1 MLYKYKNIFGKVGT
15 GIHSYRIFNI
25 AIADVLLTIIGAYL
39 IHLFNP
45 KSNFY
50 VILFVLFVL
59 GIILHRIFCVKT
71 TIDKL
76 LFE

>member
-1 MLYKYKNIFGKVGT
+1 MLCKYKNIFGKVGT

-25 AIADVLLTIIGAYL
+25 AIADVLLTIIGAYI
-39 IHLFNP
+39 IHRLNP

-50 VILFVLFVL
+50 FILFVLFVV

>member
-45 KSNFY
+45 NSNFY
-50 VILFVLFVL
+50 VIYF
-59 GIILHRIFCVKT
+59 IISFFRLVF
-71 TIDKL
+71 
-76 LFE
+76 

>member
-1 MLYKYKNIFGKVGT
+1 MLCKYKNIFGKVGT

-25 AIADVLLTIIGAYL
+25 AIADVLLTIIAAYL
-39 IHLFNP
+39 IHVFNP
-45 KSNFY
+45 KLNFY
-50 VILFVLFVL
+50 VILVVLFVV